1 MSKRLRFIIILV
13 LLGIGISFIYPTYQW
28 YFRIP
33 EDKKLLAGSS
43 REQIREYTQAK
54 ARKDLDALKEAAAK
68 DPNGEVPEAYD
79 FLIEK
84 AKANYKITKQPY
96 PEKWTLSAVLGAFR
110 NEREVFTEL
119 ENHYRKEIMD
129 LKDLRDRSLQL
140 GLDLSGGMSVVL
152 QADMESLER
161 RLGHSP
167 TPEERQDA
175 MNRAMEIITN
185 RIDQFGVTEP
195 QIRKGSDGTTI
206 TIEIPGDADPE
217 RVRAFLMGKGSLNFH
232 IVDEEATAKLIE
244 YQQQNP
250 GYNPDDPKYKV
261 DFVPPGSVIRGYYT
275 KDQYGIDQLE
285 RYIVV
290 LEDIQENGLDGSHI
304 QSAQVARDP
313 VTNQPTVNF
322 VLDKEGGEKFYKLT
336 DRYKGKSLAIV
347 MDNKVKAYARIQEA
361 IRESVRITGFNQEEA
376 QNIALV
382 LRTAA
387 LPVDLEIINL
397 QAVGASLGAD
407 AIQQGLQAMVW
418 GFLLVV
424 LFMALYYKGSGLIA
438 DFALLLNI
446 FFMIAVLSVFNFT
459 LTLTSIAGIV
469 LTVGMAVD
477 ANVIIYER
485 IKEEYRLGKSPK
497 ASIEAG
503 FAKAFW
509 TIMDS
514 NITTLI
520 ASLFLSQL
528 GKGPIQGF
536 GVTLSIGIITSM
548 FTALF
553 VSRLIF
559 DFLTDT
565 VGFKKLSI
573 SWRLKA

>member
-1 MSKRLRFIIILV
+1 MSKRLRFIIILILV
-13 LLGIGISFIYPTYQW
+13 GLGISFIYPTFQW
-28 YFRIP
+28 YFNIP
-33 EDKKLLAGSS
+33 QEKKLLAGSS
-43 REQIREYTQAK
+43 REQIREYAQAK

-68 DPNGEVPEAYD
+68 DPNGEMPEAFK
-79 FLIEK
+79 FLVEK
-84 AKANYKITKQPY
+84 AKENYKITKRPY

-119 ENHYRKEIMD
+119 ENFYRKEIMD
-129 LKDLRDRSLQL
+129 LKDLRSRSLQL
-140 GLDLSGGMSVVL
+140 GLDLSGGMTVVL

-161 RLGHSP
+161 RLGHPP
-167 TPEERQDA
+167 TLEERQDA
-175 MNRAMEIITN
+175 MNRALEIITN

-195 QIRKGSDGTTI
+195 QIRRGSDDTTI
-206 TIEIPGDADPE
+206 MIEIPGDADPE

-244 YQQQNP
+244 YQRQNP
-250 GYNPDDPKYKV
+250 GYNPEDPKFQV
-261 DFVPPGSVIRGYYT
+261 DFIPPGSVIRGYYT

-313 VTNQPTVNF
+313 ITNQPTVNF
-322 VLDKEGGEKFYKLT
+322 ILDKEGGEKFYKLT

-407 AIQQGLQAMVW
+407 AIQQGLRAMLW
-418 GFLLVV
+418 GFILVV
-424 LFMALYYKGSGLIA
+424 VFMVLYYKGAGLIA

-509 TIMDS
+509 TIMDA

-536 GVTLSIGIITSM
+536 AVTLSVGIITSM

-565 VGFKKLSI
+565 VGLNKLSI
-573 SWRLKA
+573 SWRL